1 MNQKQTLLVCVP
13 PDLEPDILTRY
24 ILNSSVFANQIA
36 ADIHFLC
43 SPENLGAVNSALKS
57 FNSNGEQTLK
67 TVLFRPFSDWT
78 SPVLNETVKRYPCD
92 LVVVPS
98 GDLRDD
104 NASGTQIRRRLLEQ
118 AREPTLVVPLEIN
131 LIKTPVS
138 SILIPMSGEIR
149 VSSALKFGLR
159 LTNRIHVPVDLLH
172 VTKTESP
179 IQSPLETM
187 GDQPQHEYRAL
198 LDGVL
203 AEACPF
209 SEVKERAE
217 VRTLYEVQGIPAV
230 EILQAVKKLP
240 FCALVVEW
248 HGSFSEGRGK
258 VLKNILNEVSIP
270 IFLVR
275 TEVEQ
280 RSVLKIGP
288 DKLVA

>member
-13 PDLEPDILTRY
+13 PDLKPDILTRY
-24 ILNSSVFANQIA
+24 ILNSVVFANQIG

-43 SPENLGAVNSALKS
+43 DPENQGTVNSALKS
-57 FNSNGEQTLK
+57 FNGNGDQTLK
-67 TVLFRPFSDWT
+67 TVLHQPFSAWS
-78 SPVLNETVKRYPCD
+78 SPVLNETVERYPCD

-98 GDLRDD
+98 GNLKDD
-104 NASGTQIRRRLLEQ
+104 AYGSQIRRQLLEQ
-118 AREPTLVVPLEIN
+118 AREPTLIVPLEIDF
-131 LIKTPVS
+131 IKTPIN

-149 VSSALKFGLR
+149 ISSALKFGLR

-172 VTKTESP
+172 VIKTESP
-179 IQSPLETM
+179 MKSPLETM

-217 VRTLYEVQGIPAV
+217 VRNLYEVQGSPAV
-230 EILQAVKKLP
+230 EILQAIKKLP

-275 TEVEQ
+275 TEIEQ
-280 RSVLKIGP
+280 KSVLKIGP